1 MASSTPEKAVRPRS
15 SFLANVNRML
25 DRAVAAIELPSDLAE
40 QIKAC
45 NAVIQVSFPVRMR
58 GQYRVFR
65 GWRALHSEHRLPAKG
80 GIRFAPV
87 VDQDEVEALAALM
100 SFKCALVDVP
110 FGGSKGGL
118 AIDPGEF
125 EPEELEEITRR
136 FAQELAERGFLSPSL
151 NVPAPDMG
159 TSTREM
165 AWMADEYRSL
175 YPTDLNALACV
186 TGKPLTQG
194 GVAGRVEAT
203 GRGVQY
209 IVREFFRHADH
220 VAATGLDGDLAG
232 KRIVVQGLGNVGF
245 HAADFLSRE
254 DGAKVVGI
262 VERDGF
268 LFDEKGLD
276 VAAVA
281 EHLRSTRGVKGFPGA
296 HYEADGAKG
305 LEADCDVLI
314 PAALEG
320 QIRKHNAARIRA
332 PLVVEAAN
340 GPVTFEADEI
350 LRERGKVV
358 LPDLLVNAGGV
369 TVSYFEWVKNVSH
382 IRFGRLDRRLE
393 EKRGLEIVRAIET
406 MTGSKMP
413 HEIAAPIMRGADE
426 LDLVRS
432 GLDDTMRS
440 GYAELRRVMEERP
453 SISDLRTAAFAV
465 ALEKIGLAYEEMG
478 LA

>member
-1 MASSTPEKAVRPRS
+1 M
-15 SFLANVNRML
+15 F
-25 DRAVAAIELPSDLAE
+25 DQAVATLDLSPGLAE
-40 QIKAC
+40 QIKVC
-45 NAVIQVSFPVRMR
+45 NAVIQVSFPVRMD
-58 GQYRVFR
+58 GGYRVYK

-80 GIRFAPV
+80 GLRYAPI

-100 SFKCALVDVP
+100 SYKCALVDVP

-118 AIDPGEF
+118 VLSPRDHSED
-125 EPEELEEITRR
+125 ELELITRR
-136 FAQELAERGFLSPSL
+136 FTQELAERGFVSPSR

-159 TSTREM
+159 TGTREM

-175 YPTDLNALACV
+175 YPTEINALACV

-194 GVAGRVEAT
+194 GIAGRIEAT

-209 IVREFFRHADH
+209 VLREFFRHPVD
-220 VAATGLDGDLAG
+220 VARAGLEGDLADQ
-232 KRIVVQGLGNVGF
+232 RIVVQGLGNVGF

-254 DGAKVVGI
+254 DGARVVGI

-268 LFDEKGLD
+268 LFEEKGLD

-281 EHLRSTRGVKGFPGA
+281 EHLHRTGGVRGFPGVQFA
-296 HYEADGAKG
+296 PDGARG
-305 LEADCDVLI
+305 LEADCDILI

-320 QIRKHNAARIRA
+320 QITEHNAARIRA
-332 PLVVEAAN
+332 QLIVEAAN
-340 GPVTFEADEI
+340 GPVTFEADQEL
-350 LRERGKVV
+350 LRRGKIM

-393 EKRGLEIVRAIET
+393 EQRGNHIVNAIET
-406 MTGSKMP
+406 LTGKKMP
-413 HEIAAPIMRGADE
+413 GDLAAPIMRGADE

-432 GLDDTMRS
+432 GLDDTMS
-440 GYAELRRVMEERP
+440 TGYAAIREVLESREAVK
-453 SISDLRTAAFAV
+453 DLRTAAFAV
-465 ALEKIGLAYEEMG
+465 AIEKIALAYQEMG

>member
-1 MASSTPEKAVRPRS
+1 MAK
-15 SFLANVNRML
+15 SFLSSVNRMV
-25 DRAVAAIELPSDLAE
+25 DRAFATLDLVPGLPE
-40 QIKAC
+40 QIKDC
-45 NAVIQVSFPVRMR
+45 NAVLQVSFPVRLD
-58 GQYRVFR
+58 GGYRVFR

-100 SFKCALVDVP
+100 SYKCALVDVP

-118 AIDPGEF
+118 QIAPQEF
-125 EPEELEEITRR
+125 EPEQLEQITRR
-136 FAQELAERGFLSPSL
+136 FAQELAERGFMSPSR

-159 TSTREM
+159 TGTREM

-175 YPTDLNALACV
+175 YPTEINALACV

-194 GVAGRVEAT
+194 GIAGRVEAT

-209 IVREFFRHADH
+209 LLREFFRHPRD
-220 VAATGLDGDLAG
+220 VAGAGLDGDLSG

-254 DGAKVVGI
+254 DGARIVGI
-262 VERDGF
+262 IERDGV
-268 LFDEKGLD
+268 LSDRAGLD
-276 VAAVA
+276 VEAVA
-281 EHLRSTRGVKGFPGA
+281 EHRNRTGGVRGFPGA
-296 HYEADGAKG
+296 EFHEDGPRG
-305 LEADCDVLI
+305 LEMDCDILL

-320 QIRKHNAARIRA
+320 QITAENAGRIQA
-332 PLVVEAAN
+332 SLIVEAAN
-340 GPVTFEADEI
+340 GPVTYEGDEAL
-350 LRERGKVV
+350 LRRGKVI

-393 EKRGLEIVRAIET
+393 EQRGLHIVHAIEAL
-406 MTGSKMP
+406 TGKKMAR
-413 HEIAAPIMRGADE
+413 ELAAPIMSGANE

-432 GLDDTMRS
+432 GLDDTMRT
-440 GYAELRRVMEERP
+440 GYCAVRDMRAAREGVK
-453 SISDLRTAAFAV
+453 DLRTAAFVV
-465 ALEKIGLAYEEMG
+465 AIEKIALAYQEMG